1 MHIFFIAKLALSKGV
16 VASLAY
22 DHKIK
27 SIVKKDD
34 GYFRKCILV
43 TIRLQFA
50 LKKKTPVWPT
60 SKIHQIDIYLFFV
73 FGTRENSGLFYTP
86 C

>member
-50 LKKKTPVWPT
+50 LKKKTPV
-60 SKIHQIDIYLFFV
+60 
-73 FGTRENSGLFYTP
+73 
-86 C
+86 